1 MAHLALLCVAAIYS
15 INYIWAKDVM
25 PAYVQSSGFILL
37 RVLGASLL
45 FFILHLTRGFS
56 WPDKGDVGRIFL
68 CGMLGVAGNQLFFF
82 KGLSMTSPV
91 NSSIIMTISPLLVVV
106 LGALLHKD
114 TISVQRWI
122 GLAIAGSAALAL
134 IIIGSELSSI
144 QSHPLGDFFILL
156 NASFY
161 ATYLVVVQ
169 PLMKKYPPIKVIQW
183 VFLAGLCVVLPIG
196 FNQVLEI
203 EWAELPSGIL
213 LRMSFVIVF
222 TTFIAYLFNIYAISK
237 VGSAVT
243 GMYIYLQPFLASVF
257 AALSG
262 MEIPSLFQ
270 ILMGVL
276 VILGVF
282 IGSRNPS
289 TKKVVLSKP

>member
-1 MAHLALLCVAAIYS
+1 MAHAALLCVAAIYS

-37 RVLGASLL
+37 RVLGASIL
-45 FFILHLTRGFS
+45 FFILNLSKGFS
-56 WPDKGDVGRIFL
+56 WPARSDIGRIFL

-106 LGALLHKD
+106 LGALLHKEK
-114 TISVQRWI
+114 ISVNRWI
-122 GLAIAGSAALAL
+122 GLAIAGTAALLL
-134 IIIGSELSSI
+134 IVGGSTLSSI

-161 ATYLVVVQ
+161 AAYLVVVQ

-183 VFLAGLCVVLPIG
+183 VFMAGLCVVIPVG
-196 FNQVLEI
+196 FHQVMEI
-203 EWAELPSGIL
+203 EWTQLPSGIL
-213 LRMSFVIVF
+213 LRMAFVIVF

-237 VGSAVT
+237 VGSAIT

-262 MEIPSLFQ
+262 MEIPSAFQLF
-270 ILMGVL
+270 MGGL

-282 IGSRNPS
+282 IGSTTASSNPFR
-289 TKKVVLSKP
+289 LQKP

>member
-25 PAYVQSSGFILL
+25 PAYVQSSGFIFL
-37 RVLGASLL
+37 RVAGASIL
-45 FFILHLTRGFS
+45 FFILHLSKGFS
-56 WPDKGDVGRIFL
+56 WPERADVGRLFL
-68 CGMLGVAGNQLFFF
+68 CGLLGVAGNQLFFF

-91 NSSIIMTISPLLVVV
+91 NSSIIMTISPLLVVL

-114 TISVQRWI
+114 KISRNRWL
-122 GLAIAGSAALAL
+122 GLAIAGGAALTL
-134 IIIGSELSSI
+134 IIAGSELNSI

-161 ATYLVVVQ
+161 SAYLVVVQ
-169 PLMKKYPPIKVIQW
+169 PLMKKYPPVKVIQW
-183 VFLAGLCVVLPIG
+183 VFMAGLCIVVPIG

-203 EWAELPSGIL
+203 EWTQLPSGIL

-222 TTFIAYLFNIYAISK
+222 TTFVAYLFNIYAVSK
-237 VGSAVT
+237 LGSATT

-262 MEIPSLFQ
+262 MEIPNLLQ
-270 ILMGVL
+270 LMMGGL
-276 VILGVF
+276 VIFGVF
-282 IGSRNPS
+282 IGSMNTS
-289 TKKVVLSKP
+289 VKKLGNTKA